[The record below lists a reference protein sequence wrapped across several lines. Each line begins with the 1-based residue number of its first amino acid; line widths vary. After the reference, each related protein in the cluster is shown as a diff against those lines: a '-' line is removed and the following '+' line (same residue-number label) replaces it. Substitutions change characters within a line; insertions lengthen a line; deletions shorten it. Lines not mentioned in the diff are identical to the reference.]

1 MEREEARVLH
11 LLLRP
16 AEFEEVVRCLQPL
29 LHLGIVLDDN
39 AVEDS
44 VNRPHALHLVVVL
57 QCAKHS
63 ASQGGEVVINVGVSI
78 AVNRSKG
85 LLVRHERSF
94 GISTHKLD
102 DDGAFGH
109 CTGLRQT
116 MADTDVVP
124 RNVHTHVVGDAD
136 HNVLRILVR
145 CLGHPVQA
153 NVFATTVLRQPV
165 DIKRL

>member
-57 QCAKHS
+57 QYAKHS

-85 LLVRHERSF
+85 LLVRHECSF
-94 GISTHKLD
+94 GISTHKLNESS
-102 DDGAFGH
+102 F
-109 CTGLRQT
+109 L
-116 MADTDVVP
+116 
-124 RNVHTHVVGDAD
+124 
-136 HNVLRILVR
+136 
-145 CLGHPVQA
+145 
-153 NVFATTVLRQPV
+153 
-165 DIKRL
+165 

>member
-44 VNRPHALHLVVVL
+44 VNRPDALHLVVVL

-109 CTGLRQT
+109 CTFHKTNKSSPLQ
-116 MADTDVVP
+116 
-124 RNVHTHVVGDAD
+124 
-136 HNVLRILVR
+136 
-145 CLGHPVQA
+145 
-153 NVFATTVLRQPV
+153 
-165 DIKRL
+165 